1 MKSKKAISVDE
12 YISAFP
18 DTVQEKLGQIRA
30 LIRSAA
36 PKAEETISYGIPT
49 FNLNGHYV
57 IYFAG
62 YKKHVS
68 IYPVPRAHKDFKEA
82 LAAYKGGK
90 GTIQFSLDEKLPV
103 TLIRKIIRFRIS
115 ENARRAK

>member
-1 MKSKKAISVDE
+1 MKSEKAASVDE

-18 DTVQEKLGQIRA
+18 DTVQEKLEQIRS

-36 PKAEETISYGIPT
+36 PKAVETISYGIPT
-49 FNLNGHYV
+49 FTLNGHYI

-62 YKKHVS
+62 FKKHVS
-68 IYPVPRAHKDFKEA
+68 VYPAPRAHKDFKEA
-82 LAAYKGGK
+82 LSAYEGGK
-90 GTIQFSLDEKLPV
+90 GTVQFSLDEKLPV

-115 ENARRAK
+115 ENAKRAK